1 VAALDVLLAR
11 GVVDRARLRRSLDAA
26 PSRRGLR
33 RAGRPGFPEQRLAVE
48 HGGAWH
54 GQPGQLPRDRR
65 RLNRL
70 TAAGRRVLAVT
81 AADLHDA
88 VGLLARIVA
97 ALGP

>member
-1 VAALDVLLAR
+1 M
-11 GVVDRARLRRSLDAA
+11 
-26 PSRRGLR
+26 
-33 RAGRPGFPEQRLAVE
+33 E